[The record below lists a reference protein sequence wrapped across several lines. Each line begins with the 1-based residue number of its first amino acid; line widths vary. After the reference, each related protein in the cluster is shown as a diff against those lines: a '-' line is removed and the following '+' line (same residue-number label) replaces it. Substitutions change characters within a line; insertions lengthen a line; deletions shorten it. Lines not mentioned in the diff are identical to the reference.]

1 MPYETV
7 TLDIADRV
15 ATLRLNRPRA
25 LNALS
30 KLMLEE
36 MSAAVEEASRN
47 DTLRALVVRG
57 EGRAFC
63 VGADLAYL
71 ESIFDNPPALDE
83 FLALFADVLERLERF
98 PVPTIA
104 VAHGYAL
111 AGGLELLL
119 ACDLAIADE
128 EARIGDQ
135 HVNVGLIPGG
145 GSTARLPRRIGA
157 QRALDLIY
165 TGRWLTGRE
174 AAAWGLVLSAAPHD
188 ALNGEVEK
196 LLAVLRP
203 KSRKALGWVKHLVHH
218 GQDLPIP
225 DAAAYERDTFVQY
238 VTASPDPREGVEA
251 FRGKRQPKF

>member
-15 ATLRLNRPRA
+15 ATLHLNRPRA
-25 LNALS
+25 LNSLS

-36 MSAAVEEASRN
+36 MAAAIEEASRN

-57 EGRAFC
+57 DGRAFC

-98 PVPTIA
+98 PAPTIA
-104 VAHGYAL
+104 VVQGYAL

-135 HVNVGLIPGG
+135 HLNVGLIPGG
-145 GSTARLPRRIGA
+145 GSTARLPRRIGT
-157 QRALDLIY
+157 QRAFELLY
-165 TGRWLTGRE
+165 SARWLTGSE
-174 AAAWGLVLSAAPHD
+174 AAAWGLVLYAAPGD
-188 ALNGEVEK
+188 ALEAAVEK
-196 LLAVLRP
+196 LLGALRL

-218 GQDLPIP
+218 GLDLPTP

-238 VTASPDPREGVEA
+238 VSTSPDPREGVRA
-251 FRGKRQPKF
+251 FREKRQPKF